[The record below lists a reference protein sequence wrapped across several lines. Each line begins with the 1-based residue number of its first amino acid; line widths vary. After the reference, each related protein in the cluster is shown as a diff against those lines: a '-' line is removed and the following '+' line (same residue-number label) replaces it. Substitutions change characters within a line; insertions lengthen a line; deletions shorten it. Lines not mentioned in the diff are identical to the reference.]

1 ERSHTMA
8 RQITGAKLYLAG
20 GHTLQIGAGPVAE
33 LVALLEERPDEVRR
47 ITIVDGNEIM
57 VHWSQI
63 SALQIFSAGK

>member
-1 ERSHTMA
+1 MA

-33 LVALLEERPDEVRR
+33 LVALMNERPEEVRR
-47 ITIVDGNEIM
+47 ITVVDGNEIM
-57 VHWSQI
+57 VHWSHI

>member
-1 ERSHTMA
+1 MA

-20 GHTLQIGAGPVAE
+20 GHTMQIGAGPVAE
-33 LVALLEERPDEVRR
+33 LVALLEQRPDEVRR
-47 ITIVDGNEIM
+47 ITVVDGNEIM

>member
-1 ERSHTMA
+1 MA